1 MKRFPLISSISQIEK
16 FLKTNKELGLK
27 LEIHS
32 VKDKYEFI
40 KSTLLKFRY
49 NTLSKKEKHLVLKY
63 LKFFTNY
70 SKSHLKRT
78 VKKWKKGILFYNPI
92 RKRNKFS
99 FKYFPDD
106 IALLIKTDVLHD
118 CLSGE
123 ATKRILTREFEKF
136 KKIEYGNISH
146 ISASHIYNIR
156 NNNRQYNSSEARFF
170 KKTNAVQTN
179 IGVRRKPEPSGKPGY
194 LRVDTVHQGDF
205 NGKKG
210 VYHLN
215 IIDETTQYEMIAT
228 VEKITERYLK
238 PVIEELLKLF
248 PFTIYEFHS
257 DNGSEFVNHIT
268 AELLNK
274 MHIQLS
280 KSRSRHSND
289 NALVESKNGSVIR
302 KLYGRNYINIKKAKE
317 IDKFNRKYVN
327 VYLNYHRPCGFAENR
342 IDKKGKLRKK
352 YNQWMTP
359 YEKFK
364 SLDKA
369 KRYLKEDFNFDEL
382 DKIAYQKSDNEFAE
396 EMQKEKKELFDKIM
410 KR

>member
-1 MKRFPLISSISQIEK
+1 MKRFPLISSISQIEN

-32 VKDKYEFI
+32 TKDKYEFI
-40 KSTLLKFRY
+40 KSALLKFRY
-49 NTLSKKEKHLVLKY
+49 NTLVKKEKHLVLKY

-70 SKSHLKRT
+70 SKSHLKRS
-78 VKKWKKGILFYNPI
+78 VKKWKKGILFYNPT

-123 ATKRILTREFEKF
+123 ATKRILIREFEKF
-136 KKIEYGNISH
+136 KKIDYGNISH

-170 KKTNAVQTN
+170 KRTNAVQTN

-215 IIDETTQYEMIAT
+215 IIDEITQYEMIAT
-228 VEKITERYLK
+228 VEKITERYLR

-257 DNGSEFVNHIT
+257 DNGSEFVNRIT

-302 KLYGRNYINIKKAKE
+302 KLYGRNYINAKQAKE

-369 KRYLKEDFNFDEL
+369 ERYLKEDFNFDEL
-382 DKIAYQKSDNEFAE
+382 DKIAYQKSDNEFAK
-396 EMQKEKKELFDKIM
+396 EMQKGKKELFDKIM

>member
-1 MKRFPLISSISQIEK
+1 MKRFPLISSISQIEN

-27 LEIHS
+27 LEIYS
-32 VKDKYEFI
+32 TKDKYEFI
-40 KSTLLKFRY
+40 KSALLKFRY

-70 SKSHLKRT
+70 SKSHLKRS
-78 VKKWKKGILFYNPI
+78 VKKWKKGILFYNPT

-106 IALLIKTDVLHD
+106 IALLIKTDVLHN

-123 ATKRILTREFEKF
+123 ATKRILIREFEKF
-136 KKIEYGNISH
+136 KKIKYGNISH

-170 KKTNAVQTN
+170 KRTNAVQIN
-179 IGVRRKPEPSGKPGY
+179 IGVRRKPEPNGKPGY

-228 VEKITERYLK
+228 IEKITERYLK

-257 DNGSEFVNHIT
+257 DNGSEFINHIT

-274 MHIQLS
+274 AHIQLS

-302 KLYGRNYINIKKAKE
+302 KLYGRNYINAKKAKE

-327 VYLNYHRPCGFAENR
+327 IYLNYHRPCGFAENR